1 MKALILL
8 FPIIHP
14 VTIRICL
21 FAVSALFLTG
31 CAGTFREVRPQTM
44 GAPPAQTPTTLVMGE
59 MKITDNRVAKMEAE
73 AFAHALRRG
82 VNNWSL
88 TNKVFQTIETAMP
101 GSKPASGSLVLTG
114 TVTEVEKGSQA
125 MRFIVGMGAG
135 QARLV
140 GDFTLSDDTGKT
152 LAAFKARRSYLGGVG
167 IGGLDMLS
175 TEEMFLR
182 LGEVVAETTSKWL
195 LGKKMD

>member
-8 FPIIHP
+8 FPITHP
-14 VTIRICL
+14 VLIRICL
-21 FAVSALFLTG
+21 FVASALFLTG

-44 GAPPAQTPTTLVMGE
+44 GAPPAQKPSTLVMGE
-59 MKITDNRVAKMEAE
+59 IKISDVRVAKMEAE

-82 VNNWSL
+82 VHNWSV
-88 TNKVFQTIETAMP
+88 TNKVFQTIETATP
-101 GSKPASGSLVLTG
+101 GAKPGAGSLVLTG

-140 GDFTLSDDTGKT
+140 GDFTLSDDSGKT

-195 LGKKMD
+195 QGKKVD

>member
-1 MKALILL
+1 MNALLL
-8 FPIIHP
+8 LLPITRP
-14 VTIRICL
+14 VLIRICL
-21 FAVSALFLTG
+21 FAASALFLTG

-44 GAPPAQTPTTLVMGE
+44 GAPPTQKPTTLVMGE
-59 MKITDNRVAKMEAE
+59 IKITDGRVAKMEAE

-88 TNKVFQTIETAMP
+88 TNKVFQTIETATP
-101 GSKPASGSLVLTG
+101 GAKPSAGSLVLTG

-195 LGKKMD
+195 QGKKVD